1 MIVVTGANGQLGQDI
16 IRQLLDRMN
25 ADRIVASV
33 REPQRATT
41 LGSLG
46 VKIRKGDFADP
57 TTLCDT
63 FVGAEQ
69 ALLVSVNLLGTPALR
84 LHQDAIDQARLT
96 GVRRVLYTS
105 HMGARA
111 DSLFQP
117 AIDHAATE
125 TMLASEG
132 ACFTSL
138 RHGFYAESGLH
149 MIGRSL
155 ETGQLRVPEDGP
167 ISWTARSDLAEADAI
182 VLAHEGQI
190 DGVSPP
196 LTALEA
202 FTMADLA
209 QMASELTGRDI
220 KHVPLTDEQWL
231 KEIVAQ
237 GQSIAMAT
245 LLLGTYKASRRGD
258 FAVVDPMLEQLLGRR
273 PMTMRNVLSATLPT
287 YKKK

>member
-1 MIVVTGANGQLGQDI
+1 MGVQ
-16 IRQLLDRMN
+16 IRR
-25 ADRIVASV
+25 
-33 REPQRATT
+33 
-41 LGSLG
+41 
-46 VKIRKGDFADP
+46 GDFADAI
-57 TTLCDT
+57 TLSDT

-84 LHQDAIDQARLT
+84 MHQDAINQARLS

-105 HMGARA
+105 HMGART
-111 DSLFQP
+111 DSRFQP

-125 TMLASEG
+125 TMLASKG

-149 MIGRSL
+149 MLGRSL
-155 ETGQLRVPEDGP
+155 ESGELRVPEDGP
-167 ISWTARSDLAEADAI
+167 ISWTARSDLAQADAI
-182 VLAHEGQI
+182 ILAHEGKI
-190 DGVSPP
+190 NGISPP

-209 QMASELTGRDI
+209 LIASELTGREI

-231 KEIVAQ
+231 KEVVAQ
-237 GQSIAMAT
+237 GRPSAMAE

-258 FAVVDPMLEQLLGRR
+258 FAAVDPTLEQLLGRR
-273 PMTMRNVLSATLPT
+273 PITMRDVLAATLLSSQ
-287 YKKK
+287 K